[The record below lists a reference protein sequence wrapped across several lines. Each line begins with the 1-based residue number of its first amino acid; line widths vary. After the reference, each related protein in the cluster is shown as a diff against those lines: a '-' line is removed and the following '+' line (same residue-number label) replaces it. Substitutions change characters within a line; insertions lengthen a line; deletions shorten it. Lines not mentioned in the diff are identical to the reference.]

1 MIRSTRNQ
9 FSKSSKKMKRRRS
22 PIPLNL
28 KKFIS
33 SSNIVRLNKEKL
45 STKNSHK
52 DSYSIKKHCFDKINT
67 SIPEELESFSN
78 VEEAK
83 KKKDSNK
90 NDDYYLNYIKNLYEN
105 ETHLNRA
112 TFIKTQSNK
121 KIGFKKYDD
130 SNQKLFKRRNSSVSD
145 QLLNLN
151 FHKKY
156 CVEKGQRIPTQSK
169 IKSAKFNNLLK
180 KKKPSDNEIL
190 RIHSTISK
198 QKDKSKS
205 KSKSKHT
212 SKEKYKNDK
221 KSKDNS
227 NNKKKV
233 KESKMKIKETYTKAS
248 TKTETLNNCKI
259 KNRTIKNFFCCLVN
273 DIDLSF
279 END

>member
-9 FSKSSKKMKRRRS
+9 FSKSPKKMKRRRS
-22 PIPLNL
+22 SIPLNL
-28 KKFIS
+28 KKFLS
-33 SSNIVRLNKEKL
+33 SSNIMRLNKEKL

-156 CVEKGQRIPTQSK
+156 CVEKGIF
-169 IKSAKFNNLLK
+169 IKNIVLK
-180 KKKPSDNEIL
+180 KDNEFQ
-190 RIHSTISK
+190 H
-198 QKDKSKS
+198 
-205 KSKSKHT
+205 
-212 SKEKYKNDK
+212 
-221 KSKDNS
+221 
-227 NNKKKV
+227 KV
-233 KESKMKIKETYTKAS
+233 KLKVLNSIIYLKRKNEVIMKY
-248 TKTETLNNCKI
+248 
-259 KNRTIKNFFCCLVN
+259 
-273 DIDLSF
+273 
-279 END
+279 